1 MRGVVMKLADIKKK
15 AKELG
20 IKVVDLSKED
30 LIRTIQIYEGN
41 YPCYRTASGY
51 CDRRDCCWREDCLKK

>member
-1 MRGVVMKLADIKKK
+1 MTLAEIKKK

-20 IKVVDLSKED
+20 IKVTNLSKED

-41 YPCYRTASGY
+41 YPCYGTAINY
-51 CDRRDCCWREDCLKK
+51 CDRKDCLWRKDCLKK